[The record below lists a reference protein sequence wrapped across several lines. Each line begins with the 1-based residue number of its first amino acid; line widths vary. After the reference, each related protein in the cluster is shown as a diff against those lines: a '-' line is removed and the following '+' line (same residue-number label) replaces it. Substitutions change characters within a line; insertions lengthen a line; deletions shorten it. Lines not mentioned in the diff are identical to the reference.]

1 MRRSTTIATWA
12 SGTALSLALSC
23 SNDPERAAPADG
35 GESTGGS
42 AARNGSGG
50 SRASSGGA
58 VTGSGGTVSGSGGN
72 RPSTGGV
79 SGRNAATAAGGN
91 EPADASNEPDAG
103 GHGTGPDAAAGDG
116 GAIVEPCAPDD
127 GKCIFRHDT
136 FGDEQLWTKTLR
148 LQDLV
153 QTLSPKAA
161 LSVGLK
167 SKMARSRRPASRAP
181 SVIRPST
188 IRSWPASASASM
200 DIRTA
205 P

>member
-1 MRRSTTIATWA
+1 MVPGTI
-12 SGTALSLALSC
+12 
-23 SNDPERAAPADG
+23 RAHLRD
-35 GESTGGS
+35 
-42 AARNGSGG
+42 
-50 SRASSGGA
+50 
-58 VTGSGGTVSGSGGN
+58 
-72 RPSTGGV
+72 
-79 SGRNAATAAGGN
+79 AATAAGGN